1 LLLLLNFAGKLPS
14 DRCFKNRFYSQKIY
28 RRENG
33 ARVILR
39 ALLFWR
45 RGIMK
50 LRATLIPSIK
60 GFIPALK
67 VSLLF
72 EFSVLDIL
80 L

>member
-1 LLLLLNFAGKLPS
+1 LLLLLNFAITSPS
-14 DRCFKNRFYSQKIY
+14 HRCVKNRFYSQKIY
-28 RRENG
+28 RLENG

-60 GFIPALK
+60 GFIPVLK
-67 VSLLF
+67 VSSLF
-72 EFSVLDIL
+72 EFSALAIL